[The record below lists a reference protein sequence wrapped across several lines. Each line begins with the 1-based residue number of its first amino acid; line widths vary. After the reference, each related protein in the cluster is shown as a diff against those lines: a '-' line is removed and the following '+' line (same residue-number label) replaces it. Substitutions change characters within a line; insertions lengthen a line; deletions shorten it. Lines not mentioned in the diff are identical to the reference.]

1 MIFLNKVDIMKK
13 YPHVK
18 SVFEAILPLLFL
30 LTSCSYKELLNKAN
44 LKNPEVEVE
53 KVRFSGLSFDSVNL
67 LFDLKIKN
75 PNGIGVNL
83 AGFDYD
89 FQINDNSFVSGR
101 QENGLKIVA
110 GGENV
115 IGLPVTLK
123 FKELFQTYK
132 TLRDQDSLAY
142 KLACSF
148 SFDLPVFGAVK
159 VPVSKSGM
167 LPVLKL
173 PSVSLAGVKL
183 NKLSFSGA
191 DMKLQVKLKNDN
203 PFKLFVGK
211 FKYEF
216 AGNSKNWISGVNEK
230 SMTVGGKGE
239 SIIEI
244 PVSLNFLQAGRSV
257 YQLLTGDRNLN
268 YKLLGSVDF
277 STSLPIIG
285 EVKLL
290 FDQSGQV
297 KIR

>member
-1 MIFLNKVDIMKK
+1 MKK